1 MKKFLLSLATAF
13 SFVLFLGSCTNE
25 EDINNN
31 GYSDKE
37 KAKIETLMNLFDSYG
52 WELDTT
58 VSIEQRNKEL
68 LEMDYEKTKSFLE
81 YMSNGIEFD
90 NFEPTQQNED
100 NAPKAL
106 SNTRSTMTFPIYG
119 SHSSAVA
126 SSQTTMIL
134 SYDGPKPSSVTIQST
149 SVSSNPATTW
159 TPDEYGSFNFSG
171 NKCDNIKATGMIKY
185 GSIYIFPPSWLLRP
199 LCALYRLPRASI
211 LETPALPQ
219 VADLLW
225 AWCPFS
231 FGGCTVPA
239 YRCNPPSLG
248 LRVFP

>member
-1 MKKFLLSLATAF
+1 
-13 SFVLFLGSCTNE
+13 
-25 EDINNN
+25 
-31 GYSDKE
+31 
-37 KAKIETLMNLFDSYG
+37 
-52 WELDTT
+52 
-58 VSIEQRNKEL
+58 
-68 LEMDYEKTKSFLE
+68 MDYEKTKSFLE
-81 YMSNGIEFD
+81 CMSHGIEYD

-185 GSIYIFPPSWLLRP
+185 GSIYKHK
-199 LCALYRLPRASI
+199 Y
-211 LETPALPQ
+211 EM
-219 VADLLW
+219 VG
-225 AWCPFS
+225 WCSKNSSGIVDDGKITGFH
-231 FGGCTVPA
+231 A
-239 YRCNPPSLG
+239 I
-248 LRVFP
+248 